1 MNILVNTRLLLHG
14 KLEGIGFYTHQLMQ
28 KLVKNHPEHTFY
40 FLFDRP
46 YHSEFIYAENVIPIV
61 AGLPARHPFLYMLWF
76 EITVPRIIKK
86 YKIDLFFSPDH
97 FLSLRAKI
105 PTLLV
110 VHDINFMH
118 HPENLPLL
126 TSWYYRFFFPKF
138 VRKAQ
143 RLITVSEYTKNDVCS
158 YFNIHSQKVDVVYNA
173 PNLPVTIL
181 NDEQKN
187 EIQKKYTGGKP
198 YFFYLGSLHKRKNIG
213 RMLLAFDKFISDNRL
228 NYYLVIGGRAMFSDK
243 EMEKDYNK
251 VVNKEKIIFT
261 GRLSDEEAGKL
272 MGSATALILVSLYEG
287 FGVPI
292 VEAMQCGV
300 PVITSN
306 VSAMPEVAHDAAML
320 VNPFSVDDIAQAMLK
335 IVDDEN
341 NRKCLIEKGLKRV
354 QSFSWDISA
363 KKTWKVI
370 EKILFE

>member
-46 YHSEFIYAENVIPIV
+46 YNPEFTYADNVIPIV
-61 AGLPARHPFLYMLWF
+61 AGLPARHPFLYLLWF

-86 YKIDLFFSPDH
+86 YNIDLFFSPDH

-126 TSWYYRFFFPKF
+126 TSMYYRFFFPKF

-143 RLITVSEYTKNDVCS
+143 RLIAVSEYTKNDVCN
-158 YFNIHSQKVDVVYNA
+158 YFKIHHQKVDVVYNA
-173 PNLPVTIL
+173 PNLPATIL
-181 NDEQKN
+181 TAEQKI
-187 EIQKKYTGGKP
+187 EIQKKYTGGNP

-243 EMEKDYNK
+243 EMEKDYQK
-251 VVNKEKIIFT
+251 VKNKEKIVFT
-261 GRLSDEEAGKL
+261 GRLNDDEAGNL
-272 MGSATALILVSLYEG
+272 MSGATALILVSLFEG

-300 PVITSN
+300 PIITSN
-306 VSAMPEVAHDAAML
+306 VSAMPEVADDAAIL
-320 VNPFSVDDIAQAMLK
+320 VNPLSVDSIAQAMLK
-335 IVDDEN
+335 IVDDEHY
-341 NRKCLIEKGLKRV
+341 RKSLIEKGLKRV

-363 KKTWKVI
+363 KKTWEAI
-370 EKILFE
+370 EKMSC

>member
-1 MNILVNTRLLLHG
+1 MKILVNTRLLLHE
-14 KLEGIGFYTHQLMQ
+14 KLEGIGFYIHQLMQ

-46 YHSEFIYAENVIPIV
+46 YHQEFIYAENVIPIV
-61 AGLPARHPFLYMLWF
+61 AGLPARHPFLYLLWF

-86 YKIDLFFSPDH
+86 YNIDLFLSPDH

-105 PTLLV
+105 PTILV

-126 TSWYYRFFFPKF
+126 TSIYYRFFFPKF
-138 VRKAQ
+138 VRKAK
-143 RLITVSEYTKNDVCS
+143 RLITVSEYTKNDVCN
-158 YFNIHSQKVDVVYNA
+158 YFNIHHQNVDVVYNA
-173 PNLPVTIL
+173 PNLQATVLTI
-181 NDEQKN
+181 EQKN

-213 RMLLAFDKFISDNRL
+213 RMLLAFDKFISDNKL

-243 EMEKDYNK
+243 EMEKDYNR
-251 VVNKEKIIFT
+251 VVNKEKIVFT
-261 GRLSDEEAGKL
+261 GRLNDEEAGKL
-272 MGSATALILVSLYEG
+272 MGAATALILVSLFEG

-306 VSAMPEVAHDAAML
+306 VTAMPEIADDAAIF
-320 VNPFSVDDIAQAMLK
+320 VNPYSIADIAEAMLK
-335 IVDDEN
+335 IVEDES
-341 NRKCLIEKGLKRV
+341 NRKFLIEKGLNRA
-354 QSFSWDISA
+354 QYFSWDNSA
-363 KKTWKVI
+363 KKTWEVI
-370 EKILFE
+370 EKIFK